1 MSADPRSYMLRCLE
15 LARRGEGHVSPNP
28 MVGCVI
34 VHNGTIIGEGWHRE
48 YGGPHA
54 EVNAIDSVADKSL
67 LPESSLFVSLEPC
80 SIFGKTPPCADLII
94 RHRIPRVA
102 VATLDDNPR
111 VSGNGVKRLRE
122 HGVLVEVGM
131 CEKESRH
138 LNRYFITYHTKH
150 RPYIHLKWAKS
161 ADGFMGVENGNA
173 QISNEYA
180 RRLTHRF
187 RHAED
192 AILIGRKTALIDD
205 PQLTDRYWNGRQ
217 PLRVVLDPDNRL
229 PGHLR
234 LFTDGLPTLVI
245 NNLKEGREGAVEYA
259 KTRFNPFLPSEIAGL
274 LYARGIQSVL
284 VEGGAETLQAFL
296 RDGLYDEITEYL
308 TRTRL
313 GSGVPAPELPGLE
326 PFDTAKMGDNLA
338 VKYVAP

>member
-1 MSADPRSYMLRCLE
+1 MSADPRSFMYRCLE

-34 VHNGTIIGEGWHRE
+34 VHNGKIIGEGWHRE

-94 RHRIPRVA
+94 KHRIPRVA

-122 HGVLVEVGM
+122 HGILVDVGM

-138 LNRYFITYHTKH
+138 LNRFFITYHTKH
-150 RPYIHLKWAKS
+150 RPYIHLKWAKT
-161 ADGFMGVENGNA
+161 ADGFIAPEYGSA
-173 QISNEYA
+173 FISNEYA

-192 AILIGRKTALIDD
+192 AILIGRRTAQLDD
-205 PQLTDRYWNGRQ
+205 PQLTDRFWNGRQ

-229 PGHLR
+229 PGDLR

-245 NNLKEGREGAVEYA
+245 NSGKEGREGAVEYVKA
-259 KTRFNPFLPSEIAGL
+259 GFRPFLPTEIAGI

-284 VEGGAETLQAFL
+284 VEGGADTLKAFL
-296 RDGLYDEITEYL
+296 REGLFDEITEYM
-308 TRTRL
+308 THFRL
-313 GSGVPAPELPGLE
+313 GLGIAAPEIPDLE
-326 PFDTAKMGDNLA
+326 PFDTARMGNNLA